1 MSGLG
6 SGSNGQLTFI
16 DIISVISF
24 LIGIENLE
32 LNATQDDMARVQ
44 QELADK
50 ADKILI
56 EIHQHLEEQD
66 RKIDSILEVIKRED
80 HKNAI

>member
-24 LIGIENLE
+24 LVGIENLE

-50 ADKILI
+50 ADKILT
-56 EIHQHLEEQD
+56 EIHKHLEEQD
-66 RKIDSILEVIKRED
+66 KKIDSILEVIRNED
-80 HKNAI
+80 HQSII

>member
-1 MSGLG
+1 MSGFG

-50 ADKILI
+50 ADKILT
-56 EIHQHLEEQD
+56 EIHQHLEMQD

>member
-50 ADKILI
+50 ADKILT

-80 HKNAI
+80 HQNVI